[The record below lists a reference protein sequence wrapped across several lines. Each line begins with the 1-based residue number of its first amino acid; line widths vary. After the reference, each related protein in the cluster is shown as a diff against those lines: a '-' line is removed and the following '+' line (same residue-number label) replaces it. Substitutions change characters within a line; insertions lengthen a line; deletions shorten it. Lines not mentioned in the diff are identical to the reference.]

1 MSKILVFGASGGI
14 GKEVM
19 DILDSDYSHDVV
31 GYDSIDLDFQ
41 KPRDLHNISNHLY
54 VHCPDYII
62 NCSGVLGG
70 NDWLYESVYD
80 VNLGSNWEII
90 KHYLKDSDHVVNI
103 MMMGSSAYAGG
114 RRNYMLYSSSKA
126 ALHNLWEGASENF
139 EGTDVNLGIFHC
151 GPVATEMIP
160 ERLTKK
166 NLLDPTIVANNII
179 QATLTMTENKV
190 YNIL

>member
-1 MSKILVFGASGGI
+1 MSSVLVFGASGGI
-14 GKEVM
+14 GKQVM
-19 DILDSDYSHDVV
+19 GILDSDYSHDVV

-41 KPRDLHNISNHLY
+41 KYRELHTIGIHLDT
-54 VHCPDYII
+54 HCPDYII
-62 NCSGVLGG
+62 NCAGVLGE
-70 NDWLYESVYD
+70 NDWPYEWVYD
-80 VNLGSNWEII
+80 INVGSNWEII
-90 KHYLKDSDHVVNI
+90 KHYMNNPKPVNI
-103 MMMGSSAYAGG
+103 MMVGSSAYTGG
-114 RRNYMLYSSSKA
+114 RKNYMLYSSSKA